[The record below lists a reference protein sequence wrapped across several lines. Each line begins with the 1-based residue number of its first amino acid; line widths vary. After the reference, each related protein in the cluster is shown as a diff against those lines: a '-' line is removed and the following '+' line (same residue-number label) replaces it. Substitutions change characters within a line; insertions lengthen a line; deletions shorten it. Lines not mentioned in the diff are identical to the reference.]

1 MLTLFRALESFWQI
15 INLNSTTRFPCVIRW
30 IPPTDHG
37 PTWKRTKGLKNTR
50 KRKERRKKIKR
61 NKKKIKKKGDLI
73 YESSL
78 GEIRLTTSPCIRSRH
93 APSKIVLDRG
103 RKTYQLSKYKFSCL
117 KCKETINL
125 NLVKIKLICINQIS
139 V

>member
-1 MLTLFRALESFWQI
+1 MLTLFRALVSFWQI

-37 PTWKRTKGLKNTR
+37 PTWKRTKGQKTLEREKREGKKR
-50 KRKERRKKIKR
+50 KRNKR
-61 NKKKIKKKGDLI
+61 NKKEKKGDLI

-103 RKTYQLSKYKFSCL
+103 RKTYQLSKYKFS
-117 KCKETINL
+117 
-125 NLVKIKLICINQIS
+125 
-139 V
+139 

>member
-1 MLTLFRALESFWQI
+1 MLTLFRALVSFLQI
-15 INLNSTTRFPCVIRW
+15 INLNSTTSFPCVIRC

-37 PTWKRTKGLKNTR
+37 PTWKRTKGQKKTLER
-50 KRKERRKKIKR
+50 EKREGKKEKEI
-61 NKKKIKKKGDLI
+61 KKIKKKGDLI

-103 RKTYQLSKYKFSCL
+103 RKTYQLSKYKFS
-117 KCKETINL
+117 
-125 NLVKIKLICINQIS
+125 
-139 V
+139 